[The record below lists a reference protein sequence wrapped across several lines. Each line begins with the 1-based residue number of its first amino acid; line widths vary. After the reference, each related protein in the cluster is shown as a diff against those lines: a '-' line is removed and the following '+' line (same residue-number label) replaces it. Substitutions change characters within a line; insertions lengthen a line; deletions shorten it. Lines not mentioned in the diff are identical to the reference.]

1 MNIKLLSEKLNIELG
16 EMLVKVTCF
25 DATHKLGITDV
36 NDMTRTQY
44 DIIRASL
51 DTNYLVK
58 LLNGDKRG
66 GKYNYQNTPGYIDM
80 EEWVSSQ
87 NLNNFSTKQVIE
99 SLPEH
104 ITGQGM
110 PAVAA
115 AMKYSGY
122 ESRMMGLDNG
132 KQGRRWFKDELWG
145 QVSFI

>member
-1 MNIKLLSEKLNIELG
+1 MNIQLLSEKLG
-16 EMLVKVTCF
+16 FTVSDMLAKVTYIN
-25 DATHKLGITDV
+25 ATHKLGITDV

-44 DIIRASL
+44 DIIRATF

-87 NLNNFSTKQVIE
+87 NLNNFSTKQVMQ
-99 SLPEH
+99 SLPVH
-104 ITGQGM
+104 VTGQGM

-122 ESRMMGLDNG
+122 ESRVMMLDNG
-132 KQGRRWFKDELWG
+132 KQGRRWFKDELWD
-145 QVSFI
+145 QVSFL